1 MRKIDLDFNGMDV
14 REIDVNLKL
23 LYYFTVVAEV
33 GNITK
38 AAKELYVT
46 QSMLSKNL
54 ILLENQLGFSLF
66 RRSPHKLEITREGR
80 FLYEK
85 WKNLIKVYR
94 NDIQVARELGHI
106 GVDKIRIG
114 CFPALDVLELMQKY
128 TARIS
133 EAKPGIFI
141 EVLRMNTNRLLEHL
155 ISEQA
160 DLIFIF
166 EQDLPAGTENY
177 EWKTVMHL
185 PLVAL
190 VREDDPLA
198 KQDYLDF
205 SHLMKRTI
213 LLNNPGGCVSRKEWF
228 LERCEVH
235 RVRPESVMIVNN
247 DLTAELNVR
256 SGHGIAVGVSCV
268 YGKIE
273 EGVREIP
280 IKGEEIEVAGVW
292 LKQTSEELKQLYH
305 DILA

>member
-1 MRKIDLDFNGMDV
+1 MRNIDLDFNGMDV
-14 REIDVNLKL
+14 RDIDVNLKL

-85 WKNLIKVYR
+85 WKNLIKTFR
-94 NDIQVARELGHI
+94 NDVQIARELEHI

-114 CFPALDVLELMQKY
+114 CFPALDVLEFMQKY
-128 TARIS
+128 TTRIS
-133 EAKPGIFI
+133 EKKPGIFI

-160 DLIFIF
+160 DLIFMF
-166 EQDLPAGTENY
+166 VQDIPAGAENY
-177 EWKTVMHL
+177 EWKTVMSL

-190 VREDDPLA
+190 VREEDPLA
-198 KQDYLDF
+198 KQDSLKF
-205 SHLMKRTI
+205 SQLMERTI

-228 LERCEVH
+228 LSRCAANHVT
-235 RVRPESVMIVNN
+235 PESVVMVNN

-268 YGKIE
+268 YGKIGPE
-273 EGVREIP
+273 IREIP
-280 IKGEEIEVAGVW
+280 VEEEQIDVAGVW
-292 LKQTSEELKQLYH
+292 MKQTPEELKKFYY

>member
-160 DLIFIF
+160 DLIFIC

-280 IKGEEIEVAGVW
+280 IEGEEIEVAGVW

>member
-54 ILLENQLGFSLF
+54 IFLENQLGFSLF

-280 IKGEEIEVAGVW
+280 IEGEEIEVAGVW

>member
-205 SHLMKRTI
+205 SQLMKRTI
-213 LLNNPGGCVSRKEWF
+213 LLNTPGG
-228 LERCEVH
+228 
-235 RVRPESVMIVNN
+235 
-247 DLTAELNVR
+247 
-256 SGHGIAVGVSCV
+256 
-268 YGKIE
+268 
-273 EGVREIP
+273 
-280 IKGEEIEVAGVW
+280 
-292 LKQTSEELKQLYH
+292 
-305 DILA
+305 